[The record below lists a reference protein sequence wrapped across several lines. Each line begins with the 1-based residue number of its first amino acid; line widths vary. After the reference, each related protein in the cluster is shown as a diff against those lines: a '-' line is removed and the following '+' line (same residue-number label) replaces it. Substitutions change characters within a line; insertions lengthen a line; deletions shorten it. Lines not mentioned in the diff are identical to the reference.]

1 MVDLRPLRRPRTGN
15 GPPSRETRERTT
27 PAERAAFS
35 GSPVAWLI
43 VAATLSFVARWPF
56 LTVPLI
62 TDEGGY
68 AYVARRWLDGRGD
81 LYGDLWFDRPQGIF
95 LAYGLIQH
103 TLGTGEVAIRLGA
116 WLVTLATLVV
126 VWAFAREV
134 FSRRVANMAAVLF
147 ALIAGS
153 PAIEGFTANAETFMA
168 LPAAGCAWSLW
179 RASRNDWPGRTLMT
193 AGLLAG
199 IATLLK
205 PSGIVMLPAGLFFAG
220 RVAESETR
228 TVIRRWWW
236 LTFGFAIALAP
247 AILHG
252 WLTGWGDFVTAV
264 TYRAHAHS
272 GATETPVEQFHA
284 LHDLVRHI
292 WPLLAATALPLMVLF
307 WSGVGSVRANWQ
319 SGESHRMRQADA
331 LLRLLT
337 RLPAVPVGREPAVL
351 LRLWLIA
358 CLGGIAMGGHWFPH
372 YLGQIAAPLA
382 IALATLMS
390 HAMMRLK
397 ARAWWALLGLV
408 LAALLYPYGIVVST
422 RGDTD
427 DMSNRLF
434 DRETY
439 PVQDE
444 LAAYLRSHTDPEEPV
459 YVAYAQASIYYLA
472 DRPAAYRHIYMWE
485 ISDSESDLV
494 AMAESPDRPV
504 YIIDMGQNPPW
515 PDGGRAFSAAVEAHY
530 HVETVIEGVV
540 IYRANDVDSHPQ
552 LAISLAPC
560 FSVPDRL

>member
-1 MVDLRPLRRPRTGN
+1 MRYCRVMVDLRSRRRPRTGS
-15 GPPSRETRERTT
+15 GLPSRTTEERTAAT
-27 PAERAAFS
+27 ERAAFFGAS
-35 GSPVAWLI
+35 VAWLI
-43 VAATLSFVARWPF
+43 VAATLSFVFRLPF

-95 LAYGLIQH
+95 LAYGLILH

-116 WLVTLATLVV
+116 WLVTLGTLVV
-126 VWAFAREV
+126 IWAFAREA
-134 FSRRVANMAAVLF
+134 FNSRVANMAAVCF

-179 RASRNDWPGRTLMT
+179 RASRKDWCGRTLVM

-205 PSGIVMLPAGLFFAG
+205 PSGGVMLPAGLFFAA
-220 RVAESETR
+220 RVAESEIR
-228 TVIRRWWW
+228 TIVRRWWW

-252 WLTGWGDFVTAV
+252 WLTGWGDFAEAV

-284 LHDLVRHI
+284 LRDLVRQV
-292 WPLLAATALPLMVLF
+292 WPLLAAVALPLGVLCL
-307 WSGVGSVRANWQ
+307 SGLSSVRANWP
-319 SGESHRMRQADA
+319 SRKPGRMWQADA
-331 LLRLLT
+331 VLRLLA
-337 RLPAVPVGREPAVL
+337 RLPSVPVGREPAVL

-358 CLGGIAMGGHWFPH
+358 CLGGMAMGGHWFPH
-372 YLGQIAAPLA
+372 YLGQITAPLA
-382 IALATLMS
+382 IVLAALLSDTML
-390 HAMMRLK
+390 RLK
-397 ARAWWALLGLV
+397 AWAWCALLGLV
-408 LAALLYPYGIVVST
+408 FAALLYPYSIVVTT

-427 DMSNRLF
+427 EMSNRLF
-434 DRETY
+434 DRDTY

-459 YVAYAQASIYYLA
+459 YVAFAQASIYYLA
-472 DRPAAYRHIYMWE
+472 DRPAAFRHIYMWE
-485 ISDSESDLV
+485 LSESEGALV
-494 AMAESPDRPV
+494 AMAESPDRPEYV
-504 YIIDMGQNPPW
+504 VDMGQKPPW
-515 PDGGRAFSAAVEAHY
+515 PDGGLAFAEAVEKHY
-530 HVETVIEGVV
+530 HVETVIDGVV
-540 IYRANDVDSHPQ
+540 IYRANEGGSHP
-552 LAISLAPC
+552 
-560 FSVPDRL
+560 R